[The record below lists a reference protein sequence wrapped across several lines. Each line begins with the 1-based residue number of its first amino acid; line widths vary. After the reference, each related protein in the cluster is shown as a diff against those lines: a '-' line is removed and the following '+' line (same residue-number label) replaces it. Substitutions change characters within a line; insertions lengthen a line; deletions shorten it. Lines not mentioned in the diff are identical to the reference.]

1 MSKPKMTEKEMLET
15 ADEIRHIEQDIH
27 ENLLDAKDTVNT
39 LEQSWVSTQG
49 EKIRLRI
56 CAGANR
62 YENGRGMI
70 QNYAEFLERTAPY
83 CEKDKNGGSN

>member
-1 MSKPKMTEKEMLET
+1 MSKPKMTKAEMLKMAE
-15 ADEIRHIEQDIH
+15 EIRRLDQSINGNVI
-27 ENLLDAKDTVNT
+27 DAKDTVNA

-49 EKIRLRI
+49 EKIRLCL

-83 CEKDKNGGSN
+83 CEKDKNGGNN

>member
-27 ENLLDAKDTVNT
+27 ENLLNAKDTVNT
-39 LEQSWVSTQG
+39 LEQSWVSPQG
-49 EKIRLRI
+49 EKIRLCI

-62 YENGRGMI
+62 YENGRSMI
-70 QNYAEFLERTAPY
+70 QNYAKFLERTAPY
-83 CEKDKNGGSN
+83 CENEKNKGEK